1 MRISAVTLAVLAIF
15 LTSSFPAARLA
26 GQSQERDHDTGII
39 RGVVTD
45 VSGGVLPGVTV
56 MATDADDQVF
66 ATAITDGSGI
76 YVLRGLPAGAVTLV
90 FQLDGFADASSRA
103 VVEAGEELHVVERLS
118 LASLSEIVDV
128 RAASAVDALRPRFA
142 PPPPEPLLVAK
153 PLPEHDR
160 EAVCG
165 PAKPDPVSESLGTIK
180 ARRHE
185 TQGELYLEGAELVIN
200 GGLEEGLLVGRNL
213 VVRRH
218 YHVRGASG
226 TDTLAEHSAGVVQI
240 VAATEHA
247 SLAVVV
253 YACDAIRKGDFLA
266 TFRPETARGP
276 EPPGSPAYRDAARIL
291 FADDGQTLGV
301 PERKM
306 VIDRGAKK
314 GIRVGQRFTLFR
326 QPGGAVKYAPVG
338 DAIVVSVKS
347 DSATIQIERV
357 TDAVGPGDWA
367 APQSTS
373 TAVALRQ

>member
-1 MRISAVTLAVLAIF
+1 MRISAVTLAVLAII
-15 LTSSFPAARLA
+15 LTSSFPVARLA
-26 GQSQERDHDTGII
+26 GQSPEREHIAGAI

-45 VSGGVLPGVTV
+45 VSGGVLPGVSV
-56 MATDADDQVF
+56 MATGGEDQVL
-66 ATAITDGSGI
+66 ATATTDGAGI
-76 YVLRGLPAGAVTLV
+76 YVLHSLPAGAVTLV
-90 FQLDGFADASSRA
+90 FQLDGFADASSQA
-103 VVEAGEELHVVERLS
+103 VVEPGEELHVVERLR
-118 LASLSEIVDV
+118 LASLSETVDV
-128 RAASAVDALRPRFA
+128 RAAAAADAPRPRFV
-142 PPPPEPLLVAK
+142 PPPQEPPLVAK

-160 EAVCG
+160 GALCG
-165 PAKPDPVSESLGTIK
+165 PAKPDPASESLGTVK
-180 ARRHE
+180 ARRYE

-226 TDTLAEHSAGVVQI
+226 ADTLAEHSAGVVQ
-240 VAATEHA
+240 VVSATDHA
-247 SLAVVV
+247 SLAIVV

-266 TFRPETARGP
+266 TFRPEPARDP
-276 EPPGSPAYRDAARIL
+276 EPPGLPAYRDAVRIL

-306 VIDRGAKK
+306 VIDGGAKK

-326 QPGGAVKYAPVG
+326 QPGGAVKNVPAG
-338 DAIVVSVKS
+338 DAIVVSVKR

-357 TDAVGPGDWA
+357 TDAVGAGDWA

-373 TAVALRQ
+373 TAVARR

>member
-15 LTSSFPAARLA
+15 LTSSFPAARLV
-26 GQSQERDHDTGII
+26 GQSPEPDHATGVI

-45 VSGGVLPGVTV
+45 ASGGVLPGVSV
-56 MATDADDQVF
+56 MATSAEDQVL
-66 ATAITDGSGI
+66 ATATTDGSGM
-76 YVLRGLPAGAVTLV
+76 YVLRGLPAGAVTLA
-90 FQLDGFADASSRA
+90 FQLDGFADVNSPAT
-103 VVEAGEELHVVERLS
+103 VEPGEELHRVERLR
-118 LASLSEIVDV
+118 LASLSETVDV
-128 RAASAVDALRPRFA
+128 HAASPADAPRPRFA
-142 PPPPEPLLVAK
+142 PPPPEPPLVAK

-160 EAVCG
+160 AAVCG
-165 PAKPDPVSESLGTIK
+165 PAKPDPISESLGTIK
-180 ARRHE
+180 SRRHE

-218 YHVRGASG
+218 YHARGASG

-240 VAATEHA
+240 VAATEHT
-247 SLAVVV
+247 SVGLVI

-266 TFRPETARGP
+266 TFRPEPVRHP
-276 EPPGSPAYRDAARIL
+276 EPPGLPAYRDAARIL

-314 GIRVGQRFTLFR
+314 GIHVGQRLTLFR
-326 QPGGAVKYAPVG
+326 QPGGAVKNVPVG
-338 DAIVVSVKS
+338 DAIVVSVKD

-357 TDAVGPGDWA
+357 TDAFGAGDWA
-367 APQSTS
+367 APQSAS
-373 TAVALRQ
+373 TAVALRR